1 MVFDDEDQVD
11 PESSENE
18 DMNAE
23 EEQSGEDVNRLAL
36 KEQDS
41 AV

>member
-1 MVFDDEDQVD
+1 MEFVDE
-11 PESSENE
+11 EKASSNE

-41 AV
+41 GV